1 MTYGLGGSSRI
12 IRAAGR
18 IIKPRVDGENPSHD
32 DPALQGWNLPL
43 LLTIPWGRGSLGG
56 KYLPGGVWMNIEY
69 YKAVAQE
76 LREHL
81 EYRKRKPL
89 LWLTRQEASL
99 ILTANRH
106 WNIDEKKFKEIYR
119 EIQKKVTEINRKE
132 NQPTKEKP

>member
-1 MTYGLGGSSRI
+1 MES
-12 IRAAGR
+12 
-18 IIKPRVDGENPSHD
+18 
-32 DPALQGWNLPL
+32 
-43 LLTIPWGRGSLGG
+43 
-56 KYLPGGVWMNIEY
+56 IEY

-119 EIQKKVTEINRKE
+119 EIQKKVTEINRRE
-132 NQPTKEKP
+132 NQPTQGEI

>member
-1 MTYGLGGSSRI
+1 
-12 IRAAGR
+12 
-18 IIKPRVDGENPSHD
+18 
-32 DPALQGWNLPL
+32 
-43 LLTIPWGRGSLGG
+43 
-56 KYLPGGVWMNIEY
+56 MNIEY

-89 LWLTRQEASL
+89 LWLTKQEASL
-99 ILTANRH
+99 ILPANRH

>member
-1 MTYGLGGSSRI
+1 
-12 IRAAGR
+12 
-18 IIKPRVDGENPSHD
+18 
-32 DPALQGWNLPL
+32 
-43 LLTIPWGRGSLGG
+43 
-56 KYLPGGVWMNIEY
+56 MNIEY

-89 LWLTRQEASL
+89 LWLTKQEASL

-106 WNIDEKKFKEIYR
+106 WNIDEKKFR